1 MRPMDADILEW
12 VHRHHDPVWNAVFR
26 LSHEL
31 ATLRACGT
39 IVGVMVLWH
48 LWRRQVRLAIAW
60 IVLGLSVGWLTEII
74 KAVVA
79 RPRPALFTPLV
90 IASGYSF
97 PSAHATVAASLF
109 PLLARVV
116 AGSRPRRA
124 GRTIAWCVFL
134 ALGAFVS
141 AGRVYLG
148 VHWPTDVVAGWL
160 LGAVL
165 YAVTARWLG
174 PTGARRG
181 RPPPAGNGH
190 GGDDPTQGHTRN
202 PGRARTRHP
211 V

>member
-31 ATLRACGT
+31 ATL
-39 IVGVMVLWH
+39 
-48 LWRRQVRLAIAW
+48 
-60 IVLGLSVGWLTEII
+60 
-74 KAVVA
+74 
-79 RPRPALFTPLV
+79 
-90 IASGYSF
+90 
-97 PSAHATVAASLF
+97 
-109 PLLARVV
+109 
-116 AGSRPRRA
+116 
-124 GRTIAWCVFL
+124 
-134 ALGAFVS
+134 
-141 AGRVYLG
+141 
-148 VHWPTDVVAGWL
+148 
-160 LGAVL
+160 GAVL

-181 RPPPAGNGH
+181 RPPLTGNGH